1 MANLLKAGDKI
12 ELSRSN
18 GRGNAQEGE
27 HTVYVSQV
35 LDLRKDGTVV
45 AAMPI
50 SEGHIVPIELGARLE
65 AYFYTSQGIY
75 KALSVI
81 TERGKE
87 GNVYYC
93 ELELTGKLEKFQR
106 REYYRLP
113 SIINADIIPIKGEDV
128 MDYSEHHKIPDKS
141 YDNMQ
146 SGIIVDISG
155 GGVRIMS
162 DRKFNKN
169 DYVFLRFS
177 IEMNIGVKEMELMGM
192 VVLSVESVNRSNYY
206 DSRIEFMEIT
216 PEQREHI
223 VKYIFEQ
230 QRKIQKRERG

>member
-1 MANLLKAGDKI
+1 MENLLKVGDKI

-18 GRGNAQEGE
+18 SRDKAQTGE
-27 HTVYVSQV
+27 FVSYVSQV
-35 LDLRKDGTVV
+35 LDMREDGTVV

-50 SEGHIVPIELGARLE
+50 SEGHIVPIEVGASLE
-65 AYFYTSQGIY
+65 VYFYTFQGIY
-75 KALSVI
+75 KANCVLTS
-81 TERGKE
+81 RGKE
-87 GNVYYC
+87 KNLYYC
-93 ELELTGKLEKFQR
+93 ELELTGRLEKFQR

-113 SIINADIIPIKGEDV
+113 SIINADIIPINGEDV
-128 MDYSEHHKIPDKS
+128 LDYSEHHKIPDKN
-141 YDNMQ
+141 YDDMQ

-155 GGVRIMS
+155 GGVRMMS
-162 DRKFNKN
+162 DRRFKKS

-192 VVLSVESVNRSNYY
+192 VVLSVESPNRSNYY
-206 DSRIEFMEIT
+206 DSRIEFVEIT
-216 PEQREHI
+216 SEQREHI

>member
-1 MANLLKAGDKI
+1 MANLLKVGDKI
-12 ELSRSN
+12 ELNRSN
-18 GRGNAQEGE
+18 GSGNARVGE
-27 HTVYVSQV
+27 SVVYVSQV
-35 LDLRKDGTVV
+35 LDLREDGIVV

-50 SEGHIVPIELGARLE
+50 SEGHIVPIEVGARLE

-75 KALSVI
+75 KSLCAVI
-81 TERGKE
+81 ARGKE

-93 ELELTGKLEKFQR
+93 ELELTGILEKFQR

-113 SIINADIIPIKGEDV
+113 SIINADIIPINGEDV
-128 MDYSEHHKIPDKS
+128 LDYSEHHKIPDKS
-141 YDNMQ
+141 YDDMQ

-162 DRKFNKN
+162 DRRFNKN
-169 DYVFLRFS
+169 DYVFLKFP
-177 IEMNIGVKEMELMGM
+177 IEMNIGVKKMELMGM
-192 VVLSVESVNRSNYY
+192 VVLSIESPNRSNYY
-206 DSRIEFMEIT
+206 DSRIEFVEIT
-216 PEQREHI
+216 SEQREHV

>member
-1 MANLLKAGDKI
+1 MENLLKVGDKI

-18 GRGNAQEGE
+18 SRDKAQTGE
-27 HTVYVSQV
+27 FVAYVSQV
-35 LDLRKDGTVV
+35 LDLREDGTVV

-50 SEGHIVPIELGARLE
+50 SEGHIVPIEVGANLE
-65 AYFYTSQGIY
+65 AYFYTFQGIY
-75 KALSVI
+75 KALCVL
-81 TERGKE
+81 TARGKE
-87 GNVYYC
+87 GNLYYC
-93 ELELTGKLEKFQR
+93 ELEIVGKLEKFQR

-113 SIINADIIPIKGEDV
+113 SIINADIILISGEDV
-128 MDYSEHHKIPDKS
+128 LDYSEHHRIPDKS
-141 YDNMQ
+141 YDDMQ

-162 DRKFNKN
+162 DRRFNKN

-177 IEMNIGVKEMELMGM
+177 IEMNIGVKELELMGM
-192 VVLSVESVNRSNYY
+192 VVLSLESPNRSNYY
-206 DSRIEFMEIT
+206 DSRIEFVEISSD
-216 PEQREHI
+216 QREHI

>member
-1 MANLLKAGDKI
+1 MAGLLKVGDKI
-12 ELSRSN
+12 ELSRKNVRENTKEEDSS
-18 GRGNAQEGE
+18 A
-27 HTVYVSQV
+27 YVSQV
-35 LDLRKDGTVV
+35 LDLRDDDTIV

-50 SEGHIVPIELGARLE
+50 SEGHIVPIEVGARLE

-75 KALSVI
+75 RSLCVI

-93 ELELTGKLEKFQR
+93 GLELVGKFEKFQR

-113 SIINADIIPIKGEDV
+113 CIIGADIIPINGEEV
-128 MDYSEHHKIPDKS
+128 IDYSKEHKIPDKS
-141 YDNMQ
+141 YDDKKP
-146 SGIIVDISG
+146 GTIVDISG

-162 DRKFNKN
+162 DIRFNKN
-169 DYVFLRFS
+169 DYIFLRFPL
-177 IEMNIGVKEMELMGM
+177 EMNIGIKEVELMGM
-192 VVLSVESVNRSNYY
+192 VILSLESPNRSNYY
-206 DSRIEFMEIT
+206 DSRIEFMEVT
-216 PEQREHI
+216 SEQRDNI

>member
-1 MANLLKAGDKI
+1 MANLLKVGDKI
-12 ELSRSN
+12 ELSRKN
-18 GRGNAQEGE
+18 GRGSAQSGE
-27 HTVYVSQV
+27 SAAYVSQV
-35 LDLRKDGTVV
+35 LDMREDGIVV

-50 SEGHIVPIELGARLE
+50 SEGHIVPIEVGARLE

-75 KALSVI
+75 KSLCTI
-81 TERGKE
+81 IERGKE

-93 ELELTGKLEKFQR
+93 ELELIGTLEKFQR

-113 SIINADIIPIKGEDV
+113 SIISADIIPINGEEV
-128 MDYSEHHKIPDKS
+128 LDYSEHHKIPDKS

-155 GGVRIMS
+155 GGVRVMS
-162 DRKFNKN
+162 DMRFNKN
-169 DYVFLRFS
+169 DYVFLKFP

-192 VVLSVESVNRSNYY
+192 IVLSLESPNRPNYY

-216 PEQREHI
+216 SEQRDHI